1 MKKMLLLLLAL
12 LPLQS
17 LASQPFSV
25 QTYGSSGSAILLIP
39 GYASSPEVWTSTI
52 GALEQNHRLY
62 VLHFAGFAGKPA
74 AEQPSFEHWAQTVA
88 AWLDILPEKHFSIIG
103 HSMGGVMA
111 LWLAAELPQKVQKVV
126 VVDALPCLA
135 AFSNPA
141 FKADPDFSCAA
152 SIAQMTS
159 LSDSAFRSMQVQG
172 APWLVNDT
180 AWQQRLMQWSLLSDR
195 TTLAAVYCSFMQTD
209 LRPKLPQIKAQ
220 VLVQLEA
227 PFIGYQSAIAGQY
240 AGLKG
245 AELAY
250 APKGLHFV
258 MIDAADWYFES
269 LTAFLTR

>member
-1 MKKMLLLLLAL
+1 MNKLFLFLCAL
-12 LPLQS
+12 LSLQS
-17 LASQPFSV
+17 VASLPFDV
-25 QTYGSSGSAILLIP
+25 QTYGKSGSAIVLIP

-52 GALEQNHRLY
+52 RALEAKHRLY

-74 AEQPSFEHWAQTVA
+74 AEQAGFVA
-88 AWLDILPEKHFSIIG
+88 WSSEVSQWLKQLPEQEVSIIG

-141 FKADPDFSCAA
+141 FKADPDFSCDA
-152 SIAQMTS
+152 SIAQMTA
-159 LSDSAFRSMQVQG
+159 LSDSAFRAMQVQG
-172 APWLVNDT
+172 ATWLVNDSS
-180 AWQQRLMQWSLLSDR
+180 WQQRLVSWSMQSDR
-195 TTLAAVYCSFMQTD
+195 RTLAAVYCGFMQTD
-209 LRPKLPQIKAQ
+209 LRPKLPQIQSQ

-227 PFIGYQSAIAGQY
+227 PFVGYQSTIAAQY

-245 AELAY
+245 VELQY

-269 LTAFLTR
+269 LAAFLTQ